1 MPRKSHG
8 WRSLAS
14 TVHGVAK
21 TQSQLNGF
29 TSTFFNRKFIM
40 GLKKVRGN
48 VWVKTSVEVRIKRA
62 GGGIEDVN
70 ATRQRRA
77 DGKNSESTEGT

>member
-1 MPRKSHG
+1 
-8 WRSLAS
+8 
-14 TVHGVAK
+14 
-21 TQSQLNGF
+21 
-29 TSTFFNRKFIM
+29 M

-77 DGKNSESTEGT
+77 DGKNLESTEGT

>member
-1 MPRKSHG
+1 MDG
-8 WRSLAS
+8 GAWWA

-21 TQSQLNGF
+21 SQTQLSDF
-29 TSTFFNRKFIM
+29 TFTFCNRKFMM

-48 VWVKTSVEVRIKRA
+48 VWIKTSVEVRIKRA

-77 DGKNSESTEGT
+77 DGKNSESTGGT